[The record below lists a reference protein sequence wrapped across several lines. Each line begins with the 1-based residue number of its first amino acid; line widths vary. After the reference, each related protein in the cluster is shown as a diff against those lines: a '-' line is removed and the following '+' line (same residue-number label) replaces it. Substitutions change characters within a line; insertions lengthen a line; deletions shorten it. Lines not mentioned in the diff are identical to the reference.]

1 LGTQD
6 IVARLKERAAM
17 FAYVESRSDSVNQ
30 SSPRLRAAALAVA
43 LAAFFLAAGL
53 AGASSA
59 SASGATLV
67 TQSAKG
73 GVLKG
78 GRLTLRGVSGRVTYV
93 LNTGRRGTLSVRRL
107 HRRLLLPGLPATGT
121 LHVAGYRGGD
131 EPSFRLSK
139 PRRNAARHTVSYRAK
154 RLDHKPLPKR
164 AGRAAGF
171 RPPRRFGAA
180 SLSIVPHPRL
190 TGGDNGGNDCEAA
203 VYVDRGEPF
212 ALAAQSW
219 SDWPTDDWNPD
230 PSALQTE
237 FYGSGSWESD
247 GGLWRGCSNT
257 VNFQA
262 VAEVSGYGGLFTIT
276 TRWPWGGSASGTCT
290 VTLNSQHISCT
301 QQSGVSPI
309 TWQLRGIN

>member
-1 LGTQD
+1 MFGSHED
-6 IVARLKERAAM
+6 DFGSPKETWR
-17 FAYVESRSDSVNQ
+17 R
-30 SSPRLRAAALAVA
+30 SPRRVWRAGRPFWLAGLA
-43 LAAFFLAAGL
+43 LAAAGL
-53 AGASSA
+53 CALVPATA
-59 SASGATLV
+59 SAAGATLV
-67 TQSAKG
+67 TQSAKSG
-73 GVLKG
+73 KLQG
-78 GRLTLRGVSGRVTYV
+78 GRLTLRGVSGRVAYV

-107 HRRLLLPGLPATGT
+107 HRRLFLPGLPATGT

-139 PRRNAARHTVSYRAK
+139 PRRNAARHTVSYKAK
-154 RLDHKPLPKR
+154 RLDHKPL
-164 AGRAAGF
+164 ASGTGRAAGIS
-171 RPPRRFGAA
+171 RPSRRFGAA

-212 ALAAQSW
+212 ALTAQSW

-230 PSALQTE
+230 PSALQME

-276 TRWPWGGSASGTCT
+276 TQWPWGNGSPSSTCT

-309 TWQLRGIN
+309 TWQLRAIN